1 MTRRTRQM
9 TRSRLLVFVVAV
21 VLAVA
26 AYARAQAPSAPDAP
40 PAPGQPAPPHV
51 VSDLLNALSWGVQR
65 FQAMDAEGVLAQVSE
80 RYRSGPLT
88 KNAARQQLRAV
99 FAAHDA
105 VWARIRIDQV
115 VMVGDRAWVY
125 STGDVVGRLRF
136 LGTHVTLYSWQRQ
149 PEVAYVE
156 EGRWKLIGDGG

>member
-1 MTRRTRQM
+1 M
-9 TRSRLLVFVVAV
+9 TRSRLSVFVLAI
-21 VLAVA
+21 VLAA
-26 AYARAQAPSAPDAP
+26 ITLARAQAPSSPGPP
-40 PAPGQPAPPHV
+40 PAPGQPASPQV
-51 VSDLLNALSWGVQR
+51 VADLLRALAYGVQR
-65 FQAMDAEGVLAQVSE
+65 LQAMDAEGVLAQISE

-88 KNAARQQLRAV
+88 KHVARQQLRAI

-125 STGDVVGRLRF
+125 STGEVVGRVRF
-136 LGTHVTLYSWQRQ
+136 LGTHVTLYAWERQ
-149 PEVAYVE
+149 PEVAYIE